1 MTLADGSKV
10 EVVSCEAPVIIP
22 PSGNETQPPVENN
35 TGGNV
40 TEPIPIPP
48 IENNTSGNVTEP
60 TTPPVTNQTGNVTE
74 PTQPPTNQT
83 GNVTLPIE
91 GNVSLPVN
99 ESGGIVGNA
108 TGNITTGEPI
118 ENVTIPSNDT
128 GFPPSNANETTSG
141 NLTS

>member
-22 PSGNETQPPVENN
+22 PSENQ
-35 TGGNV
+35 TGNV
-40 TEPIPIPP
+40 TEPIPP
-48 IENNTSGNVTEP
+48 IENNTS
-60 TTPPVTNQTGNVTE
+60 GNVTE

-91 GNVSLPVN
+91 GNVTLPVN
-99 ESGGIVGNA
+99 ETGGIVGNA

-118 ENVTIPSNDT
+118 ENVTTPIPPIECQPGTHADNGVCVEDG
-128 GFPPSNANETTSG
+128 GFSPNNNVSSG
-141 NLTS
+141 NLTG

>member
-22 PSGNETQPPVENN
+22 PSGNEST
-35 TGGNV
+35 GNV
-40 TEPIPIPP
+40 TEPIPP

-60 TTPPVTNQTGNVTE
+60 V
-74 PTQPPTNQT
+74 QPPINQT

-99 ESGGIVGNA
+99 ETGGIIGNA

-128 GFPPSNANETTSG
+128 GFPPTPPNETSSG
-141 NLTS
+141 NLTN